1 MARKKR
7 IEKIRKNI
15 KIRQKNGTE
24 KENMWKK
31 QNRLGKRKLITKT
44 KKKNGTGKKKM
55 EHAQKKTL
63 HGSHGVTNMDA
74 DGQKLEVFTPF
85 IQPSSY

>member
-1 MARKKR
+1 
-7 IEKIRKNI
+7 
-15 KIRQKNGTE
+15 
-24 KENMWKK
+24 
-31 QNRLGKRKLITKT
+31 
-44 KKKNGTGKKKM
+44 M